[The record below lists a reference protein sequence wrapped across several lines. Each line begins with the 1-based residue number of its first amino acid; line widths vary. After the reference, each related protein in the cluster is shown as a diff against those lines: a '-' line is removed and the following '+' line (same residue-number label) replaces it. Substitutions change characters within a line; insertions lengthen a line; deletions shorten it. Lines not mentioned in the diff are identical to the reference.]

1 MSPFRSLPCWH
12 VDVSVYF
19 PSAWASWLTMGIM
32 ETAVS
37 KAAPDRTGL
46 SSYKGNRPPTQRRP
60 HSNPDSDECYEEKLG
75 TGAEWTGRQREPLSS
90 EGPAAPPDGERTAQ
104 RTEDA
109 GRRHRHL
116 GEWDRQKGRR
126 CEGPE
131 VRSCSRAHGRTPD
144 THISKSGRL

>member
-90 EGPAAPPDGERTAQ
+90 EGPAAPLME
-104 RTEDA
+104 
-109 GRRHRHL
+109 
-116 GEWDRQKGRR
+116 K
-126 CEGPE
+126 
-131 VRSCSRAHGRTPD
+131 
-144 THISKSGRL
+144 